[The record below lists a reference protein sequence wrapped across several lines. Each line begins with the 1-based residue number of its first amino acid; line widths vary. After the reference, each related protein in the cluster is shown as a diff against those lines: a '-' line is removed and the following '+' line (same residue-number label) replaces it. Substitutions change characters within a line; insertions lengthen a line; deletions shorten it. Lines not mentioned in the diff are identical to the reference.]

1 MLKNRQFPP
10 WCAPL
15 VGILAGGYVAMKNMV
30 LGNAGLP
37 GYLMILGGMV
47 IGGLAGCSVFLLD
60 PRGRAEPS
68 SLFAEH
74 LVPTPRRSSSLV
86 GRVLAAFGVLLSWFP
101 LLGLVL
107 NLIGYLVN
115 RKTDDWAVWTSKI
128 GLIVGLSVSVGM
140 IFGFVIEWIR

>member
-1 MLKNRQFPP
+1 MLNNRQFPA
-10 WCAPL
+10 WCGPL
-15 VGILAGGYVAMKNMV
+15 VGILAGVYVAMKKMV

-37 GYLMILGGMV
+37 GYQMILGGMV

-74 LVPTPRRSSSLV
+74 LVPTTRRPSRLV
-86 GRVLAAFGVLLSWFP
+86 GRALASFGVLLSWFP

-107 NLIGYLVN
+107 NFIGY
-115 RKTDDWAVWTSKI
+115 
-128 GLIVGLSVSVGM
+128 
-140 IFGFVIEWIR
+140 